1 MKRSMA
7 LFLNHAVIT
16 VRKIVCI
23 QTDLSF
29 PSSKNNFMQSGS
41 MINVI
46 CIKFCFV
53 SVHVFGCYYVAGPG
67 KKLESLCRNP
77 GGKP

>member
-7 LFLNHAVIT
+7 LFINPTVIAV
-16 VRKIVCI
+16 RIVCV

-29 PSSKNNFMQSGS
+29 PSSKNNFMQVGS
-41 MINVI
+41 MINVV

-53 SVHVFGCYYVAGPG
+53 SVHVFGCYYIAGPG

-77 GGKP
+77 GGKS